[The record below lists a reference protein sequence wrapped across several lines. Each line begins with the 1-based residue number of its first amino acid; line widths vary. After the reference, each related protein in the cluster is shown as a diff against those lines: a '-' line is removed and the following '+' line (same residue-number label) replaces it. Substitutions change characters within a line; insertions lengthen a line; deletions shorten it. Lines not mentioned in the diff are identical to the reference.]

1 MNGGGGATSPGVWTE
16 EQSPAFG
23 GRNGAHR
30 ALHLGAQVQGA
41 EGHYLW
47 RRSPAAGWQEGN
59 HPPAGTRNLRFLLSC
74 SKTRDRG
81 FLVAQG

>member
-1 MNGGGGATSPGVWTE
+1 ME
-16 EQSPAFG
+16 EEEPPAQGSGLRSRAQPFG